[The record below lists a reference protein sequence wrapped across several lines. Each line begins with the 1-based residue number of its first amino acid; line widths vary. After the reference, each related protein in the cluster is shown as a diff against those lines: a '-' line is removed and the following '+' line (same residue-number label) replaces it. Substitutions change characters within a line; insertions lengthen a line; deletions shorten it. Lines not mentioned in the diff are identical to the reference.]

1 MNIKFLITASVLLAT
16 GLTTSISANAQN
28 QMPGKMHIG
37 IVYPLST
44 NGTRAP
50 LDTNN
55 LSFNLIGG
63 VSAAERGL
71 AFAGLSNVVLHD
83 SKGFLFA
90 GFSNHVIKNANG
102 GQFAGFLNTYGG
114 GDGFAFAG
122 FGNISSGNVK
132 GAQFAGF
139 ANVSKDMN
147 GAQFAGFTNIA
158 KNVTASQ
165 FAGFA
170 NIAKDV
176 KGSQLAGFINT
187 AKDVKGSQLAGFI
200 NVAKKVKGAQIA
212 AFMNIADSSDFP
224 IGIVNIIKNGEKSIG
239 LSTNENL
246 TTMLTFRSG
255 GRVLYGILGVGYNF
269 KNDKEVY
276 AIEAGFGAHFFQSK
290 SFRLNTELTSTT
302 LESFKKGE
310 YFNTSLRVLP
320 ALKIAKFLEIYA
332 GPSLNYV
339 NTNTAEGKA
348 LNKHYLSKWE
358 NKNGKNF
365 QGLYVGYTGGIQVI
379 F

>member
-1 MNIKFLITASVLLAT
+1 MNIKSFITASVLLAT
-16 GLTTSISANAQN
+16 GLVANAQN

-44 NGTRAP
+44 NGTHAP

-55 LSFNLIGG
+55 LSFNLLGG

-83 SKGFLFA
+83 AKGFLFA
-90 GFSNHVIKNANG
+90 GFSNHVIKNADG

-122 FGNISSGNVK
+122 FANISSGNVK

-139 ANVSKDMN
+139 ANIAKEMN
-147 GAQFAGFTNIA
+147 GAQFAGFGNVA
-158 KNVTASQ
+158 KGGTASQ
-165 FAGFA
+165 FAGFI
-170 NIAKDV
+170 NIAKGVKGSQMAGFMNVAKDV
-176 KGSQLAGFINT
+176 KGSQIAGFIN
-187 AKDVKGSQLAGFI
+187 I
-200 NVAKKVKGAQIA
+200 AKKVKGAQIA
-212 AFMNIADSSDFP
+212 GFINIAESSDFP

-239 LSTNENL
+239 VSTNDNL

-276 AIEAGFGAHFFQSK
+276 AAEAGMGAHFFQSN
-290 SFRLNTELTSTT
+290 SFRLNTELTAMS
-302 LESFKKGE
+302 LESFKHGE
-310 YFNTSLRVLP
+310 YFSSSFRVLP
-320 ALKIAKFLEIYA
+320 ALKIAKFLEIYG

-339 NTNTAEGKA
+339 NTNTIEGKD
-348 LNKHYLSKWE
+348 LNKHYISKWG
-358 NKNGKNF
+358 NKGNDF
-365 QGLYVGYTGGIQVI
+365 RGLYVGYTGGIQVI

>member
-1 MNIKFLITASVLLAT
+1 MNIKLLITTSVLIAT
-16 GLTTSISANAQN
+16 GLAISIGANAQN

-44 NGTRAP
+44 NGTHAP

-90 GFSNHVIKNANG
+90 GFSNHVVKNANG

-139 ANVSKDMN
+139 ANIAKDMN

-170 NIAKDV
+170 NI
-176 KGSQLAGFINT
+176 

-239 LSTNENL
+239 VSTNENL

-290 SFRLNTELTSTT
+290 SFRLNTEITSTT
-302 LESFKKGE
+302 LESFKEGE

-339 NTNTAEGKA
+339 NTNTVEGKE
-348 LNKHYLSKWE
+348 LNKHYISKWE

>member
-1 MNIKFLITASVLLAT
+1 MNIKSFITASVLLAT
-16 GLTTSISANAQN
+16 GLVANAQN

-44 NGTRAP
+44 NGTHAP

-55 LSFNLIGG
+55 LSFNLLGG

-90 GFSNHVIKNANG
+90 GFSNHVIKNADG

-122 FGNISSGNVK
+122 FANISSGNVK

-139 ANVSKDMN
+139 ANIAKDMN
-147 GAQFAGFTNIA
+147 GAQFAGFGNVA
-158 KNVTASQ
+158 KGITASQ
-165 FAGFA
+165 F
-170 NIAKDV
+170 
-176 KGSQLAGFINT
+176 AGFINT
-187 AKDVKGSQLAGFI
+187 AKDVKGSQMAGFI
-200 NVAKKVKGAQIA
+200 NIAKDVKGSQIAGFINIAKKVKGAQIA
-212 AFMNIADSSDFP
+212 GFINIAESSDFP

-239 LSTNENL
+239 ISTNDNL

-276 AIEAGFGAHFFQSK
+276 AVEAGMGAHFFQSN
-290 SFRLNTELTSTT
+290 SFRLNTELSATT
-302 LESFKKGE
+302 LESFKHGE
-310 YFNTSLRVLP
+310 YFSASFRVLP
-320 ALKIAKFLEIYA
+320 ALKIAKFLEIYG

-339 NTNTAEGKA
+339 NTNTVEGND
-348 LNKHYLSKWE
+348 LNKHYISKWDHKG
-358 NKNGKNF
+358 NDF